1 MEVDADPPAQDLPG
15 AAATPAP
22 DRPREAAGRALDA
35 ADPDLRAFERA
46 RMVERQLA
54 ARGIADARVLEAMR
68 TVPREAFVPAGVS
81 HDAYVDRPLPIEA
94 GQTIS
99 QPYIVALMVEAAQL
113 GPEDRALEIGAGSGY
128 ATAVMSRL
136 ARQVVGIERHRVL
149 AELAAERLQRLGY
162 ANAEVRWADGSTGC
176 PELAP
181 FDAILVAASGPR
193 VPEALRAQ
201 LAPGGRLVMPVG
213 SEHFAQRLVKV
224 TRTPDA
230 GFREEEL
237 GGVAFVPLIGAEGW
251 PERGRAFGDEA

>member
-1 MEVDADPPAQDLPG
+1 MPADANEPARDVPD
-15 AAATPAP
+15 AAATPDPQRPGEPQRPHEPA
-22 DRPREAAGRALDA
+22 DR
-35 ADPDLRAFERA
+35 DLRAVERA

-54 ARGIADARVLEAMR
+54 ARGIEDPRVLEAMR
-68 TVPREAFVPAGVS
+68 TVPREAFVPRSVS

-113 GPEDRALEIGAGSGY
+113 GPDDRALEIGAGSGY

-136 ARQVVGIERHRVL
+136 AGQVIGIERHRVL

-162 ANAEVRWADGSTGC
+162 TNAEVRWGDGSTGC
-176 PELAP
+176 PEHAP
-181 FDAILVAASGPR
+181 FDAILVAASGPG
-193 VPEALRAQ
+193 VPESLRAQ
-201 LAPGGRLVMPVG
+201 LAAGGRLVMPVG

-224 TRTPDA
+224 TRTADG

-237 GGVAFVPLIGAEGW
+237 GGVAFVPLIGEEGW
-251 PERGRAFGDEA
+251 PDRGRAFGDEA

>member
-1 MEVDADPPAQDLPG
+1 MDPEADSPAPHAPG
-15 AAATPAP
+15 APAAP
-22 DRPREAAGRALDA
+22 DPQRRPGAPAAEQP
-35 ADPDLRAFERA
+35 ADPDRRAFERA

-54 ARGIADARVLEAMR
+54 ARGIADPRVLEAMR
-68 TVPREAFVPAGVS
+68 TVPREAFVPASVS

-99 QPYIVALMVEAAQL
+99 QPYIVALMLEAAQL
-113 GPEDRALEIGAGSGY
+113 GPDDRALEIGAGSGY
-128 ATAVMSRL
+128 ATALMSRL

-149 AELAAERLQRLGY
+149 AELAAERLQRLGCT
-162 ANAEVRWADGSTGC
+162 NAEVRWGDGSAGC

-224 TRTPDA
+224 TRTA
-230 GFREEEL
+230 EGGFREEEL
-237 GGVAFVPLIGAEGW
+237 GGVAFVPLIGEAGW
-251 PERGRAFGDEA
+251 PDRGRAFGDEP